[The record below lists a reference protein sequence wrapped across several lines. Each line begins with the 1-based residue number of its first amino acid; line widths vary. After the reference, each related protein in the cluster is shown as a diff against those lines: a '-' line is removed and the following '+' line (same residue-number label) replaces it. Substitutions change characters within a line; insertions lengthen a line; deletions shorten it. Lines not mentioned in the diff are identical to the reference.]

1 MEQPNPPVHKPSIT
15 RSAVLG
21 ALAGL
26 FIGGG
31 IAFVLAIRNGD
42 YHEGAGFK
50 LSACLGALG
59 ALLGFDIAVW
69 RRKAL
74 GGGARKEEWDKFM
87 RSPALW
93 LVLMTVLL
101 GSLGLAFISGRLFD
115 AVGRHTP

>member
-1 MEQPNPPVHKPSIT
+1 MEQPNPPVHKPSIAW
-15 RSAVLG
+15 SAILG
-21 ALAGL
+21 ALVGL

-31 IAFVLAIRNGD
+31 IAFVLAIRNGE

-50 LSACLGALG
+50 LSACLGAVG
-59 ALLGFDIAVW
+59 ALLGFDVAVW

-74 GGGARKEEWDKFM
+74 GGGTRKEEWDKFI

-101 GSLGLAFISGRLFD
+101 GSLGLALVSGHLFD
-115 AVGRHTP
+115 AVGRSIP